1 VPADNGESPCVVLVN
16 RTLAARHWPDANAI
30 GAVLGVGAQ
39 QCTIVGIAA
48 DVRHRGPATPAQPEM
63 YLSYRQRA
71 PRGGAAVVVRSSDA
85 QAGAA
90 VLRTIIRSEDAALVP
105 GPVRA
110 LDDMLGRTLAQPR
123 FMSVVVS
130 VLSGLA
136 FLLAILGVHGL
147 LSFGVARRTREIGV
161 RIAVGAAHR
170 DVVMLVVRQAALTI
184 GAGAILGLLAALA
197 TSRFMSGLLFEIRP
211 GDPLTLAAVATAMC
225 AAGALATILP
235 IRRAL
240 RVDPVNALRME

>member
-1 VPADNGESPCVVLVN
+1 
-16 RTLAARHWPDANAI
+16 
-30 GAVLGVGAQ
+30 
-39 QCTIVGIAA
+39 
-48 DVRHRGPATPAQPEM
+48 M

-71 PRGGAAVVVRSSDA
+71 PRGGAALVVRTSDV

-90 VLRTIIRSEDAALVP
+90 ALRTIIRSEDAALVP

-110 LDDMLGRTLAQPR
+110 LEEMLGRTLAQPR

-147 LSFGVARRTREIGV
+147 LSFGVARRAREIGV

-170 DVVMLVVRQAALTI
+170 DVIMLVVRQAALTI
-184 GAGAILGLLAALA
+184 GAGAALGLLAALA
-197 TSRFMSGLLFEIRP
+197 TSRFMTGLLFEIRP
-211 GDPLTLAAVATAMC
+211 GDPLTLAGVATAVC

-235 IRRAL
+235 VRRAL
-240 RVDPVNALRME
+240 LVDPVNALRME